1 MSIKQQ
7 LKAPFQYEKIPIE
20 NISEEITKKRA
31 RNTVGTI
38 KRIWTYLAREK
49 ARLWLVVLMV
59 LISSAMS
66 LLGPFMV
73 GMAIDNFIVEQE
85 ISGFGML
92 VIGLIA
98 VYLLNSLSIFLQS
111 FWMIGIAQN
120 TVYDL
125 RSELFHRFHR
135 LPIAYFDKRQHG
147 ELMSRIT
154 NDIDNVNN
162 TLNQSVIQVFSSV
175 LTLIGTIGVM
185 IYLSPILTVVT
196 MSIVPVMFFATRWI
210 TRRTGPLYKLQQKR
224 LGELNGYVEETVSG
238 QHVVKTYSQEERV
251 IKEFEVK
258 NKDLNHSGFWALTIA
273 GFIPKVMNMLNFL
286 SFGMIAL
293 VGGIL
298 AINTELVTIGVIVIF
313 TEYARQFTRPLNE
326 LSNQFNLLLSAVA
339 GAERVFNVID
349 ETEEELDE
357 KKAFDLQ
364 ETKGHFQFED
374 VTFGYENE
382 VILNKINFEA
392 KPGDSVAFVGHTGA
406 GKTTIINLI
415 SRFYNY
421 DSGKITLDGIDLK
434 EIKRSS
440 LRSHMAFV
448 LQDSFLFHNTIRENI
463 RYGRLN
469 ATDEEVI
476 EAAKKANAHDFIN
489 QLPNGYDT
497 ILDSDGSGISQG
509 QKQLLTIARAFIAEP
524 TILVLDEATSN
535 IDTITELKIQEALKE
550 LMKGR
555 TSFIIAHR
563 LNTIQEADQIV
574 MLEHGQIL
582 EKGSHEELLNQKE
595 NYYNLYKGQLREVVG
610 S

>member
-7 LKAPFQYEKIPIE
+7 LKVPFQYEKIPLE
-20 NISEEITKKRA
+20 SISEEQTKKRA
-31 RNTVGTI
+31 KDTYGTV
-38 KRIWTYLAREK
+38 KRIWSYLAREK
-49 ARLWLVVLMV
+49 AKLWLVVFMV

-73 GMAIDNFIVEQE
+73 GRAIDRFIVDKELTGLGVL
-85 ISGFGML
+85 I
-92 VIGLIA
+92 IGLII
-98 VYLLNSLSIFLQS
+98 VYLLHSVSIFLQS
-111 FWMIGIAQN
+111 YWMIGIAQN

-125 RSELFHRFHR
+125 RSELFYKFHR

-175 LTLIGTIGVM
+175 LTLIGTVGVM
-185 IYLSPILTVVT
+185 LYLSPLLTFVT
-196 MSIVPVMFFATRWI
+196 MSIIPVMFIATRWI
-210 TRRTGPLYKLQQKR
+210 TKRTGPLYKLQQKR
-224 LGELNGYVEETVSG
+224 LGELNGYVEETISG

-251 IKEFEVK
+251 ISEFELK

-298 AINTELVTIGVIVIF
+298 AINTTLVTVGVIVIF

-349 ETEEELDE
+349 EDEEELDE
-357 KKAFDLQ
+357 EEAIELH
-364 ETKGHFQFED
+364 ETKGHVKFEN
-374 VTFGYENE
+374 VTFGYEE
-382 VILNKINFEA
+382 ELILDNISFEA
-392 KPGDSVAFVGHTGA
+392 KPGQSVAFVGHTGA

-421 DSGKITLDGIDLK
+421 DGGRITLDGVNLK
-434 EIKRSS
+434 DIKRSS
-440 LRSHMAFV
+440 LRKHMAFV

-476 EAAKKANAHDFIN
+476 KAAKKANAHDFIA
-489 QLPNGYDT
+489 QLPDGYDT
-497 ILDSDGSGISQG
+497 ILDQDGSGISQG

-524 TILVLDEATSN
+524 TILILDEATSN
-535 IDTITELKIQEALKE
+535 IDTITELKIQEALKH
-550 LMKGR
+550 LMEGR

-574 MLEHGQIL
+574 MLEHGRIL
-582 EKGSHEELLNQKE
+582 EKGNHDELLDLEQ
-595 NYYNLYKGQLREVVG
+595 NYFNLYKGQLREVVG